1 MRTKHNQT
9 ERVSTVESTEAQAS
23 KPATTVKPTR
33 KARIPMDGSRNILTV
48 KGKEPGFRYR
58 IVNDEG
64 NGDRVQRF
72 MDAGYEVV
80 THAVQ
85 VGDSR
90 VDKAGTQGSPIELR
104 VGNGK
109 RAYLMR
115 ISEEYAREDD
125 AAKARRV
132 DVTEETIRSTAKE
145 AADYGKVSIDFGK

>member
-1 MRTKHNQT
+1 MRTKHNRT
-9 ERVSTVESTEAQAS
+9 ESVSTVESTEAQVS
-23 KPATTVKPTR
+23 KPATTAKPTR
-33 KARIPMDGSRNILTV
+33 KTRIPMDGTRNVLTV

-58 IVNDEG
+58 VVNDEG
-64 NGDRVQRF
+64 SGDRIQRF

-115 ISEEYAREDD
+115 IAEEYALEDD

-132 DVTEETIRSTAKE
+132 DSTEETIRNTAKE
-145 AADYGKVSIDFGK
+145 AGDYGKVSIKFDK